1 MILLDTHA
9 WVWWVNGQPAL
20 SRKAHR
26 SIRQAAEEAGVY
38 VSSISVWE
46 VAQLV
51 MRGRLELA
59 MAVESWVAKSEAM
72 PFLHFVSV
80 DNTIAL
86 KSVHLPEPLHNDPAD
101 RMIIATSTILGF
113 PLVTRDKRILQYPHV
128 RTIW

>member
-9 WVWWVNGQPAL
+9 WIWWVNGHPAL

-26 SIRQAAEEAGVY
+26 SIHQAAEEAGVY
-38 VSSISVWE
+38 VSSISAWE

-51 MRGRLELA
+51 KRGRLELT
-59 MAVESWVAKSEAM
+59 MDIEPWVAKSEAM
-72 PFLHFVSV
+72 PFLHFVPL
-80 DNTIAL
+80 DNAIAL
-86 KSVHLPEPLHNDPAD
+86 KSVRLPEPLHNDPAD
-101 RMIIATSTILGF
+101 RMIIATSMILGF

>member
-20 SRKAHR
+20 SRKAYRTIH
-26 SIRQAAEEAGVY
+26 QAAEEAGVY
-38 VSSISVWE
+38 VSSISAWE

-51 MRGRLELA
+51 RRGRLELT
-59 MAVESWVAKSEAM
+59 MDVESWVAKSEDM
-72 PFLHFVSV
+72 PFLHFVPV
-80 DNTIAL
+80 DNAIAL
-86 KSVHLPEPLHNDPAD
+86 KSVRLPEPLHNDPAD

-113 PLVTRDKRILQYPHV
+113 PLVTRDKRILDYPHI